1 MRHPVPVT
9 GKPRKRRD
17 RPLAPA
23 CVPRRPQGNAAFTL
37 IELLVVIAIIAILA
51 AMLLPALGRAKEVGR
66 RIACTNNERQLGLS
80 LAMYADDYQGMFPE
94 RSNGRGD
101 PRWPERLRPYYQDV
115 KILRCSSDG
124 PGSPKTGDAGTN
136 GFWGDASPR
145 SFIIN
150 GWNDF
155 FQEQMGADYSMAAI
169 GGKSIRDSAIQNPT
183 ETVLF
188 GEKES
193 GSPHYY
199 MDFLEGVG
207 NDVTEVEQ
215 ARHSAPIKNSRGG
228 GSNHMF
234 ADGSTRF
241 IRFGKAFS
249 PINLWA
255 ITDRWRT
262 NAIGF

>member
-1 MRHPVPVT
+1 LVT
-9 GKPRKRRD
+9 GKP
-17 RPLAPA
+17 
-23 CVPRRPQGNAAFTL
+23 QGHIARSAAGTQPGCRSHGRTAFTL

-66 RIACTNNERQLGLS
+66 RIACTNNERQLGFS

-94 RSNGRGD
+94 RSNGNTG

-115 KILRCSSDG
+115 KLLRCASDG
-124 PGSPKTGDAGTN
+124 PGIPKTGDAGTN
-136 GFWGDASPR
+136 RFWGDSAPR

-155 FQEQMGADYSMAAI
+155 FQEQMGADYSMSAI
-169 GGKSIRDSAIQNPT
+169 TGKTLRDSAILNPT

-193 GSPHYY
+193 GSGHYY

-215 ARHSAPIKNSRGG
+215 ARHSAPVKNSRGG

-255 ITDRWRT
+255 LTDRWRT